1 MRFIYLIII
10 TSIISCDSNEQ
21 RYPVDYFKKGN
32 STIISQVIVE
42 QNKKIDDYI
51 FKNRENSYLNSKKGF
66 FYFYNIKNNLS
77 NKKAHFGDKINFN
90 YSVKDLNNKVIYD
103 EEFIG
108 NQSYVM
114 GKQEII
120 TGLREALQLLKNGE
134 VGTFIFPSYKAY
146 GIYGDSNKIPA
157 NPPIICTIKVKSI
170 NSTQN

>member
-1 MRFIYLIII
+1 MRQVAKG
-10 TSIISCDSNEQ
+10 E
-21 RYPVDYFKKGN
+21 KKE
-32 STIISQVIVE
+32 IWKV
-42 QNKKIDDYI
+42 
-51 FKNRENSYLNSKKGF
+51 LNLE
-66 FYFYNIKNNLS
+66 NNL
-77 NKKAHFGDKINFN
+77 
-90 YSVKDLNNKVIYD
+90 IYE

-108 NQSYVM
+108 DQSYIM

-157 NPPIICTIKVKSI
+157 NTPIICTIKVKSI